1 MPCDPSAMG
10 SMVEVL
16 KLILQPVV
24 ENSILYGMEGL
35 EHILR
40 IRVAAYH
47 RGNSLVLTVTDNGI
61 GMDEAALGL
70 AACGGSSSSS
80 TAASAPASSAAAS
93 AASGSGKSYEGVVL
107 HYAAT
112 DTEATGIEIQF
123 TIIPKA
129 ESGEVDKRL
138 VSLQAGDELDI
149 IYGTTAQL
157 KVFYDAGVLS
167 PLDES
172 AAAASYDAL
181 AVFGGSIPVL
191 QRRPDVR
198 PARFQRCVVHLRQHQ
213 GL

>member
-1 MPCDPSAMG
+1 MPCEPSAMG

-35 EHILR
+35 EHVLR

-93 AASGSGKSYEGVVL
+93 AASGSGKPYEGVVL
-107 HYAAT
+107 H
-112 DTEATGIEIQF
+112 
-123 TIIPKA
+123 
-129 ESGEVDKRL
+129 
-138 VSLQAGDELDI
+138 
-149 IYGTTAQL
+149 
-157 KVFYDAGVLS
+157 
-167 PLDES
+167 
-172 AAAASYDAL
+172 
-181 AVFGGSIPVL
+181 
-191 QRRPDVR
+191 
-198 PARFQRCVVHLRQHQ
+198 
-213 GL
+213 